1 MNTCGPWRPIS
12 LEVYEARVADVSC
25 ETVVDEGLGFA
36 DVEVLVELEGE
47 QQGEIKVEL
56 TLDGEEVAAQT
67 VGVDGESVKVK
78 FHVDKPALWYP
89 LRYGKQPLY
98 QVKATLLRG
107 DEVVDEMAKK
117 IGLRRA
123 RLVQRSLKDQ
133 PGTSFFFEV
142 NNIPVYCGGSDWI
155 PADNF
160 IPRISRQKYYDWIKL
175 VADGNQSMIRVWG
188 GGIYEEQ
195 AFYDACDEYGI
206 LVWQDFMF
214 GCGNYPAGPEMRE
227 SIHREAEANVRLLR
241 HHPSIVI
248 WAGNN
253 EDYQYQES
261 EGLTYNYEDKDPENW
276 LKTDFP
282 ARYIVRPPPPYP
294 PPPQTNPHPQY
305 EHILPTVCTA
315 LTPSTAYHP
324 GSPWGAGR
332 DTHDPTVGD
341 IHQWNVWH
349 GTQEPYQNFDRLTG
363 RFVSEFGMQAFPSP
377 LTIDAYL
384 PLGRAD
390 PDRHPQSAT
399 VDFHNKAEGHE
410 RRIALYLVE
419 NLRYAPAPLEQF
431 VYATQL
437 MQAECLS
444 SAYRLWKRQWKGVG
458 REYNAG
464 ALVWQMNDCWPV
476 TSWSVVDF
484 YLRPKMA
491 YFAVKRE
498 MAEVSV
504 GITRREHRTPK
515 DKYTRADV
523 EVRWGV
529 EVWASN
535 LGLEGMVAEAVY
547 RAWDVETGEQ
557 VWEKREEG
565 VEVAGN
571 QSTELAAFDVP
582 ARKKGE
588 EGRTV
593 VAAYLVKDGVQV
605 ARYVNWPEPLKY
617 LHLQKPKD
625 LKVVLTADGTAV
637 EVSAEVPIKGLSVE
651 CEDEGVKFEDNG
663 VDVVPGETVRIGV
676 KGAGADTKFET
687 RYLGMLD

>member
-47 QQGEIKVEL
+47 QQGEVKVEL

-78 FHVDKPALWYP
+78 FNVDKPALWYP

-123 RLVQRSLKDQ
+123 RLVQRPLKDQ

-282 ARYIVRPPPPYP
+282 ARYIVRPPPPTPLLPRLTPTRSTNTYSPPSAPPSP
-294 PPPQTNPHPQY
+294 PPPPTTPAPPGAPVATRTTRPSATSTNGTCGTAPKS
-305 EHILPTVCTA
+305 PTKTSIASPAASSRSSACKPSPRPS
-315 LTPSTAYHP
+315 PSTRTSRSGAP
-324 GSPWGAGR
+324 TRTATRSP
-332 DTHDPTVGD
+332 P
-341 IHQWNVWH
+341 
-349 GTQEPYQNFDRLTG
+349 
-363 RFVSEFGMQAFPSP
+363 PSTSTTRP
-377 LTIDAYL
+377 
-384 PLGRAD
+384 RAT
-390 PDRHPQSAT
+390 SAASLCT
-399 VDFHNKAEGHE
+399 WWRTCG
-410 RRIALYLVE
+410 
-419 NLRYAPAPLEQF
+419 
-431 VYATQL
+431 
-437 MQAECLS
+437 
-444 SAYRLWKRQWKGVG
+444 
-458 REYNAG
+458 
-464 ALVWQMNDCWPV
+464 
-476 TSWSVVDF
+476 
-484 YLRPKMA
+484 
-491 YFAVKRE
+491 
-498 MAEVSV
+498 
-504 GITRREHRTPK
+504 TRRRRWSSLC
-515 DKYTRADV
+515 TR
-523 EVRWGV
+523 R
-529 EVWASN
+529 S
-535 LGLEGMVAEAVY
+535 
-547 RAWDVETGEQ
+547 
-557 VWEKREEG
+557 
-565 VEVAGN
+565 
-571 QSTELAAFDVP
+571 
-582 ARKKGE
+582 
-588 EGRTV
+588 
-593 VAAYLVKDGVQV
+593 
-605 ARYVNWPEPLKY
+605 
-617 LHLQKPKD
+617 
-625 LKVVLTADGTAV
+625 
-637 EVSAEVPIKGLSVE
+637 
-651 CEDEGVKFEDNG
+651 
-663 VDVVPGETVRIGV
+663 
-676 KGAGADTKFET
+676 
-687 RYLGMLD
+687 